1 MNDKRERKAG
11 ALSGSTTQEHTFLA
25 DYEIRISGSLHER
38 WAGLFGD
45 VYTTVEKQEG
55 HLPLTIFYC
64 PAMDQ
69 ARLRGTLNKIWDLN
83 LEIIS
88 VRRLAPVKVISERRL
103 IADMEVT
110 MTDKLVLPLNDLG
123 ANLEAVG
130 GKGASLARMINAGL
144 PVPDGFHIT
153 TEAYRRFVAE
163 NDLQAAIDGA
173 LSQIDP
179 EKPATLEEASTQI
192 RQAFLAAP
200 IPQDSAAAIVG
211 AYGDL
216 SGTNPAVAVRSSA
229 TAEDLPE
236 ASFAGQQES
245 YLNVGGAENVLEA
258 TRKCWSSLWTA
269 RAIGY
274 RARQT
279 IDSEDVALAVVVQ
292 ELVPA
297 EVAGIL
303 FTVDPIHGNRSQ
315 VQVSAAWGLGD
326 AVVGGRVTP
335 DDYLVDKETGR
346 VLRHQV
352 ADKEVMTVRV
362 GKQRGGIK
370 QRGVDGATVDQP
382 VSQNLRSV
390 AVLQGGDL
398 KELARLGVE
407 IEALYGRPMDVEW
420 ALADGK
426 IAIVQARPITALPEA
441 AVPPTDQWELPEP
454 KDRFMRT
461 SIVDF
466 MPDPLSPLFS
476 TMGLSA
482 YNRGLIQMM
491 LEVMNTDKT
500 SFPDDTLVTI
510 NDYAYMRVN
519 FSAKAWWE
527 MLSKLAPRLVKLI
540 RNGPDHFREVA
551 LPEYEERISKLD
563 KNPVAGMTAVDIWR
577 DAHELIYEAVYF
589 LSILQV
595 DTLGASAGSE
605 GLFTSIYNRFY
616 HQNGSPQ
623 ASTYLMGF
631 DTTPIRSEKSLYDL
645 AMRALEQ
652 PALAGYLLE
661 NDAKTIAAALGE
673 MEPPA
678 EIEPAI
684 WADWWL
690 RFDTHQKTFG
700 HILYD
705 LDFARP
711 VPAEDA
717 APSIEVIKMYVRGEG
732 TNPHERQERLEHER
746 EQAVEKLRESA
757 RGLRGWAV
765 RKALG
770 WATSM
775 AEVREDSIAAIGL
788 AYPRL
793 RELLHE
799 LGRRLAEA
807 GAIAEAE
814 DIYWLEEAEIEERL
828 QALEAGESL
837 TPMTGLVEERKQTRR
852 AEQKI
857 MPPTQL
863 PYSKTYLGIPIEVF
877 IPGEGQKEEGAGRL
891 KGVGASGGK
900 VTGEACV
907 LHGPGDFD
915 QMKQGG
921 ILVAKLTTPAWT
933 PLFAMAGGVV
943 TDIGGPLSHGSIV
956 SREYGIPAVMGT
968 AAATRV
974 IQSGQTITVDGDGGY
989 VYLGEQKSVD
999 SIQWAVTEI
1008 AGR

>member
-1 MNDKRERKAG
+1 MANE
-11 ALSGSTTQEHTFLA
+11 
-25 DYEIRISGSLHER
+25 
-38 WAGLFGD
+38 
-45 VYTTVEKQEG
+45 
-55 HLPLTIFYC
+55 
-64 PAMDQ
+64 
-69 ARLRGTLNKIWDLN
+69 
-83 LEIIS
+83 
-88 VRRLAPVKVISERRL
+88 
-103 IADMEVT
+103 
-110 MTDKLVLPLNDLG
+110 LVLPLNDLR
-123 ANLEAVG
+123 ANLETVG

-144 PVPDGFHIT
+144 PVPAGFHIT

-163 NDLQAAIDGA
+163 NDLQAKIDEA
-173 LSQIDP
+173 LGQIDL
-179 EKPATLEEASTQI
+179 EKPATLQEASTQI

-245 YLNVGGAENVLEA
+245 YLNVSGAEDVLEA

-274 RARQT
+274 RARQNF
-279 IDSEDVALAVVVQ
+279 DSEEVALAVVVQ

-303 FTVDPIHGNRSQ
+303 FTVDPIYGNRSQ

-346 VLRHQV
+346 VLRQLI

-362 GKQRGGIK
+362 SERH
-370 QRGVDGATVDQP
+370 GVDGTTVDQP
-382 VSQNLRSV
+382 VPQNLRSV
-390 AVLQGGDL
+390 PVLQREDL

-420 ALADGK
+420 TLADGNF
-426 IAIVQARPITALPEA
+426 AIVQARPITALPEA
-441 AVPPTDQWELPEP
+441 AVPPGPRLRGDQWELPDP

-482 YNRGLIQMM
+482 YNRGLVQMM
-491 LEVMNTDKT
+491 LEVMKKDKT

-519 FSAKAWWE
+519 FSAKAWWD
-527 MLSKLAPRLVKLI
+527 MLSRLAPRLITLI

-551 LPEYEERISKLD
+551 LPEYREKINKLNKKD
-563 KNPVAGMTAVDIWR
+563 VTGMTAVEIWR

-605 GLFTSIYNRFY
+605 GLFTAIYNRFY
-616 HQNGSPQ
+616 HQNGYPQ
-623 ASTYLMGF
+623 ASTYLMGYN
-631 DTTPIRSEKSLYDL
+631 TTPIRSEKSLYDL
-645 AMRALEQ
+645 AAWTHDQ
-652 PALAGYLLE
+652 PALVEYFLE
-661 NDAKTIAAALGE
+661 TDAKRIAAAFSE
-673 MEPPA
+673 MEPPDG
-678 EIEPAI
+678 ITPGV

-690 RFDTHQKTFG
+690 RFDTHQKTYG

-711 VPAEDA
+711 IPAEDP
-717 APSIEVIKMYVRGEG
+717 APAIELIKMYMRGEG
-732 TNPHERQERLEHER
+732 ANPHERQDRLENER
-746 EQAVEKLRESA
+746 EQAREELLQRA
-757 RGLRGWAV
+757 RGPRGWAV

-770 WATSM
+770 WATSL
-775 AEVREDSIAAIGL
+775 AEVREDSIASIGL

-807 GAIAEAE
+807 GATAAAE
-814 DIYWLEEAEIEERL
+814 DVYWLEEAEIEERL
-828 QALEAGESL
+828 RALEKGEPLASMAG
-837 TPMTGLVEERKQTRR
+837 PVEERKQLRQ
-852 AEQKI
+852 AEQKV
-857 MPPTQL
+857 MPPAQL
-863 PYSKTYLGIPIEVF
+863 PYSKTYLGIPIEAFV
-877 IPGEGQKEEGAGRL
+877 PGEGGQEAGRL
-891 KGVGASGGK
+891 KGVGASGGR
-900 VTGEACV
+900 VTGAACV
-907 LHGPGDFD
+907 LHGPQDFD
-915 QMKQGG
+915 QMEQGG

-968 AAATRV
+968 TAATRV
-974 IQSGQTITVDGDGGY
+974 IQSGQTITVDGDNGY
-989 VYLGEQKSVD
+989 VYLGE
-999 SIQWAVTEI
+999 
-1008 AGR
+1008 